1 MKLAIILPAY
11 NEELTIEKT
20 ILDFHQNSTDA
31 SIFVVDNNSTDS
43 TNRIASTV
51 MKDNNIKGE
60 VIFARRKGKA
70 NAMKTAFTRIDAD
83 VYAMADADHTYFGK
97 DLENLLAPVVSGE
110 YDLAVGNRF
119 TASGY
124 QKENK
129 RTFHNFGNNLVR
141 KIINLLFK
149 ANLIDI
155 MSGYRVL
162 SRNFVKN
169 YPIMCEG
176 FEIETEMTL
185 HCLDKKF
192 NIIEIPITYKDRMEG
207 SFSKLNTF
215 KDGFRVLKTIFN
227 IFKDYRPLLF
237 FSSLSFIFFVG
248 GVLLG
253 IDPIIEFIE
262 FRYVYK
268 VPSAILATG
277 LMIFSLLFFS
287 IGVIL
292 DTIVRYEKFNFEMR
306 KNNPEKTSYGSK

>member
-1 MKLAIILPAY
+1 MKTAIILPAY

-20 ILDFHQNSTDA
+20 ILDFHQHCLEAN
-31 SIFVVDNNSTDS
+31 IYIIDNNSIDKTS
-43 TNRIASTV
+43 SIAKSV
-51 MKDNNIKGE
+51 LKDKNINGE
-60 VIFARRKGKA
+60 VIFVKRQGKA
-70 NAMKTAFTRIDAD
+70 NAMKTAFNRINAD
-83 VYAMADADHTYFGK
+83 IYVMADADHTYFGH
-97 DLENLLAPVVSGE
+97 DLEKLLSPVASGD
-110 YDLAVGNRF
+110 YDLVVGNRF
-119 TASGY
+119 TDSGY
-124 QKENK
+124 EKENK
-129 RTFHNFGNNLVR
+129 RMFHNFGNNLVR
-141 KIINLLFK
+141 QIINSLFK
-149 ANLIDI
+149 ADLKDI

-192 NIIEIPITYKDRMEG
+192 NIIEIPITYKDRIEG

-237 FSSLSFIFFVG
+237 FSILSVIFFIA

-253 IDPIIEFIE
+253 IDPILEFIE

-277 LMIFSLLFFS
+277 LMIFALLFFA
-287 IGVIL
+287 IGLIL
-292 DTIVRYEKFNFEMR
+292 DTIVRYEKLNFELR
-306 KNNPEKTSYGSK
+306 KNDHAR

>member
-1 MKLAIILPAY
+1 MKNKIAVILPAY
-11 NEELTIEKT
+11 NEELTIEKV
-20 ILDFHQNSTDA
+20 IIDFHKHCPGAD
-31 SIFVVDNNSTDS
+31 IYVVDNNSKDK
-43 TNRIASTV
+43 TNEIAKKV
-51 MKDNNIKGE
+51 LEENQIQGE
-60 VIFARRKGKA
+60 VIFVKRQGKA
-70 NAMKTAFTRIDAD
+70 NAMKSAFNRINAD
-83 VYAMADADHTYFGK
+83 IYIMADADHTYFAE
-97 DLENLLAPVVSGE
+97 DLKAMLPPVVSGE
-110 YDLAVGNRF
+110 YDLVVGNRF
-119 TASGY
+119 TESGY
-124 QKENK
+124 EKENK
-129 RTFHNFGNNLVR
+129 RMFHNFGNNLVKR
-141 KIINLLFK
+141 MINLLFRSDLK
-149 ANLIDI
+149 DI

-169 YPIMCEG
+169 YPVMCEG

-237 FSSLSFIFFVG
+237 FSILSFIFFLG

-253 IDPIIEFIE
+253 IDPVLEFVE

-277 LMIFSLLFFS
+277 LMIFSLLFFA
-287 IGVIL
+287 IGLIL

-306 KNNPEKTSYGSK
+306 KNDESKTR

>member
-1 MKLAIILPAY
+1 MRKDIAIILPAY
-11 NEELTIEKT
+11 NEELTIEKV
-20 ILDFHQNSTDA
+20 ILDFHKNSPDA
-31 SIFVVDNNSTDS
+31 TIYVIDNNSSDK
-43 TNRIASTV
+43 TNEIANGV
-51 MKDNNIKGE
+51 FRENKIKGE
-60 VIFARRKGKA
+60 VIFVKRQGKA
-70 NAMKTAFTRIDAD
+70 NAMKTAFNRISAEIY
-83 VYAMADADHTYFGK
+83 VMADADFTYFGQ
-97 DLENLLAPVVSGE
+97 DLKKLLAPVISGE
-110 YDLAVGNRF
+110 YDLVVGNRF
-119 TASGY
+119 TDSGY
-124 QKENK
+124 EKENK
-129 RTFHNFGNNLVR
+129 RMFHNFGNNLVK

-149 ANLIDI
+149 ANLNDI
-155 MSGYRVL
+155 MSGYRVI

-185 HCLDKKF
+185 HCLDKRF

-237 FSSLSFIFFVG
+237 FSILSVIFFIA

-253 IDPIIEFIE
+253 IDPVMEFIE
-262 FRYVYK
+262 FQYVYK

-277 LMIFSLLFFS
+277 LMIFSLLFFA
-287 IGVIL
+287 IGLIL

-306 KNNPEKTSYGSK
+306 KNDDGR

>member
-1 MKLAIILPAY
+1 MKTAIILPAY

-20 ILDFHQNSTDA
+20 IIDFHQHSPDA
-31 SIFVVDNNSTDS
+31 LIYVIDNNSSDN
-43 TNRIASTV
+43 TNKIAKAV
-51 MKDNNIKGE
+51 INENNINGE
-60 VIFARRKGKA
+60 VIFVKRQGKA
-70 NAMKTAFTRIDAD
+70 NAMNTAFSRINAD
-83 VYAMADADHTYFGK
+83 VYVMADADYTYFGH
-97 DLENLLAPVVSGE
+97 DLEKLLPPVASGE
-110 YDLAVGNRF
+110 YDLVVGNRF
-119 TASGY
+119 TDAGY
-124 QKENK
+124 EKENK
-129 RTFHNFGNNLVR
+129 RMFHNFGNNLVR
-141 KIINLLFK
+141 RIINLLFNADLK
-149 ANLIDI
+149 DI

-185 HCLDKKF
+185 HCLDKRF

-237 FSSLSFIFFVG
+237 FSTLSVIFFIG
-248 GVLLG
+248 GILLG
-253 IDPIIEFIE
+253 IDPVMEFIE
-262 FRYVYK
+262 FQYVYK

-277 LMIFSLLFFS
+277 MMIFSLLFFA
-287 IGVIL
+287 IGLIL

-306 KNNPEKTSYGSK
+306 KNNEGKL

>member
-1 MKLAIILPAY
+1 MSKEIAIILPAY
-11 NEELTIEKT
+11 NEELTIEKV
-20 ILDFHQNSTDA
+20 ILDFHQNFPDESVYV
-31 SIFVVDNNSTDS
+31 IDNNSNDS
-43 TNRIASTV
+43 TNRIAKTV
-51 MKDNNIKGE
+51 LKENNIRGD
-60 VIFARRKGKA
+60 VIFVKRQGKA
-70 NAMKTAFTRIDAD
+70 NAMKIAFNKINAD
-83 VYAMADADHTYFGK
+83 IYVMADADYTYFGH
-97 DLENLLAPVVSGE
+97 DLEKLLVPVVSGE
-110 YDLAVGNRF
+110 YDLVVGNRF
-119 TASGY
+119 TDSGY
-124 QKENK
+124 EKENK
-129 RTFHNFGNNLVR
+129 RKFHNFGNNLVK
-141 KIINLLFK
+141 KIINLLFNADMK
-149 ANLIDI
+149 DI

-185 HCLDKKF
+185 HCLDKRF
-192 NIIEIPITYKDRMEG
+192 SIIEIPITYKDRIEG

-237 FSSLSFIFFVG
+237 FSTLAFIFLIAG
-248 GVLLG
+248 AVLAF
-253 IDPIIEFIE
+253 DPVMEFIE

-277 LMIFSLLFFS
+277 LMIFSLLFFA

-306 KNNPEKTSYGSK
+306 KNNEGKS

>member
-1 MKLAIILPAY
+1 MSNKIAIILPAY

-20 ILDFHQNSTDA
+20 IIDFHQHSPDA
-31 SIFVVDNNSTDS
+31 SIYVIDNNSSDG
-43 TNRIASTV
+43 TNSIAKKVISG
-51 MKDNNIKGE
+51 NSINGE
-60 VIFARRKGKA
+60 VLFVRRQGKA
-70 NAMKTAFTRIDAD
+70 NAMKTAFAKIDAD
-83 VYAMADADHTYFGK
+83 VYVMADADHTYFAH
-97 DLENLLAPVVSGE
+97 DLEKLLAPVLSGE
-110 YDLAVGNRF
+110 YDLVVGNRF
-119 TASGY
+119 TVSGY
-124 QKENK
+124 EKENK
-129 RTFHNFGNNLVR
+129 RMFHNFGNNLVKR
-141 KIINLLFK
+141 LINLLFK
-149 ANLIDI
+149 SDLVDI

-192 NIIEIPITYKDRMEG
+192 NIIEIPITYKDRMDG

-227 IFKDYRPLLF
+227 IFKDYRPMLF
-237 FSSLSFIFFVG
+237 FSILSFLFFIV

-253 IDPIIEFIE
+253 IDPVLEFIE

-277 LMIFSLLFFS
+277 LMIFSLLFFA
-287 IGVIL
+287 IGLIL

-306 KNNPEKTSYGSK
+306 KNSDHK

>member
-1 MKLAIILPAY
+1 MSNKIAIILPAY

-20 ILDFHQNSTDA
+20 IIDFHQHSPDA
-31 SIFVVDNNSTDS
+31 SIYVIDNNSSDG
-43 TNRIASTV
+43 TNSIAKKVISG
-51 MKDNNIKGE
+51 NSINGE
-60 VIFARRKGKA
+60 VLFVRRQGKA
-70 NAMKTAFTRIDAD
+70 NAMKTAFAKIDAD
-83 VYAMADADHTYFGK
+83 VYVMADADHTYFAH
-97 DLENLLAPVVSGE
+97 DLEKLLAPVLSGE
-110 YDLAVGNRF
+110 YDLVVGNRF
-119 TASGY
+119 TVSGY
-124 QKENK
+124 EKENK
-129 RTFHNFGNNLVR
+129 RMFHNFGNNLVKR
-141 KIINLLFK
+141 LINLLFK
-149 ANLIDI
+149 SDLVDI

-169 YPIMCEG
+169 YPVMCEG

-192 NIIEIPITYKDRMEG
+192 NIIEIPITYKDRMDG

-227 IFKDYRPLLF
+227 IFKDYRPMLF
-237 FSSLSFIFFVG
+237 FSILSFLFFIV

-253 IDPIIEFIE
+253 IDPVLEFIE

-277 LMIFSLLFFS
+277 LMIFSLLFFA
-287 IGVIL
+287 IGLIL

-306 KNNPEKTSYGSK
+306 KNSDHK

>member
-1 MKLAIILPAY
+1 MIKSIAIILPAY
-11 NEELTIEKT
+11 NEQLTIEKT
-20 ILDFHQNSTDA
+20 IIDFHQHSPDA
-31 SIFVVDNNSTDS
+31 SIYVIDNNSSDG
-43 TNRIASTV
+43 TNSIAKKVISG
-51 MKDNNIKGE
+51 NSINGE
-60 VIFARRKGKA
+60 VLFVRRQGKA
-70 NAMKTAFTRIDAD
+70 NAMKTAFAKIDAD
-83 VYAMADADHTYFGK
+83 VYVMADADHTYFAH
-97 DLENLLAPVVSGE
+97 DLEKLLAPVLSGE
-110 YDLAVGNRF
+110 YDLVVGNRF
-119 TASGY
+119 TVSGY
-124 QKENK
+124 EKENK
-129 RTFHNFGNNLVR
+129 RMFHNFGNNLVKR
-141 KIINLLFK
+141 LINLLFK
-149 ANLIDI
+149 SDLVDI

-192 NIIEIPITYKDRMEG
+192 NIIEIPITYKDRMDG

-227 IFKDYRPLLF
+227 IFKDYRPMLF
-237 FSSLSFIFFVG
+237 FSILSFLFFIV

-253 IDPIIEFIE
+253 IDPVLEFIE

-277 LMIFSLLFFS
+277 LMIFSLLFFA
-287 IGVIL
+287 IGLIL

-306 KNNPEKTSYGSK
+306 KNSDHK

>member
-1 MKLAIILPAY
+1 MKTAIILPAY

-20 ILDFHQNSTDA
+20 ILDFHRNAPDA
-31 SIFVVDNNSTDS
+31 LIYVVDNNSSDK
-43 TNRIASTV
+43 TNEIASKLIKV
-51 MKDNNIKGE
+51 NNIKGG

-70 NAMKTAFTRIDAD
+70 NAMKTAFSKIDAD
-83 VYAMADADHTYFGK
+83 NYVMADADNTYPGS
-97 DLENLLAPVVSGE
+97 DLNKLLAPVVSGE

-119 TASGY
+119 TEEGY
-124 QKENK
+124 EKENK
-129 RTFHNFGNNLVR
+129 RRFHNFGNNLVR
-141 KIINLLFK
+141 KLINMLFK
-149 ANLIDI
+149 ADLKDV

-192 NIIEIPITYKDRMEG
+192 NIIEIPIVYKDRMEG

-215 KDGFRVLKTIFN
+215 SDGFRVLKTIFN

-237 FSSLSFIFFVG
+237 FSILSVFFFLG

-253 IDPIIEFIE
+253 IEPVMEFIE
-262 FRYVYK
+262 YRYVYK
-268 VPSAILATG
+268 VPTAILATG
-277 LMIFSLLFFS
+277 MMIFSLLFFA
-287 IGVIL
+287 IGLIL
-292 DTIVRYEKFNFEMR
+292 DTIVRFEKFNFEMR
-306 KNNPEKTSYGSK
+306 KNANL